1 MYLCN
6 SKILYTESIELLHN
20 VVIFCIKINGFS
32 SKCKKNCVYFS
43 NYVAFS
49 NVWFL
54 PTNTSILVWFSI
66 EIAYIKMESM

>member
-6 SKILYTESIELLHN
+6 SKILYTESIEILHN
-20 VVIFCIKINGFS
+20 VVTFYIKINGFS
-32 SKCKKNCVYFS
+32 SKCKKKNCVYFS
-43 NYVAFS
+43 THVAFS

-66 EIAYIKMESM
+66 EIAYH

>member
-1 MYLCN
+1 MYLCD
-6 SKILYTESIELLHN
+6 SKILYTESIEILHN
-20 VVIFCIKINGFS
+20 VVTFCIKIDGFS
-32 SKCKKNCVYFS
+32 SNCKKNCVYFS

-66 EIAYIKMESM
+66 EIAYH